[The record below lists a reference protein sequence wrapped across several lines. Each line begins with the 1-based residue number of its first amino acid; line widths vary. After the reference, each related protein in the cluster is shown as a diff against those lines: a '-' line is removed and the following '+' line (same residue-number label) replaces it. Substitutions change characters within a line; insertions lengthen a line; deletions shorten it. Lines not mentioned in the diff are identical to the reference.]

1 MKTIL
6 ALLTLLFLSAPS
18 IKCFAENIEEAEK
31 NDPVIILIP
40 GKQKYPKAPS
50 SIFLECRYSAGHLA
64 FTIPDDVEF
73 ITITIGEEESPVWT
87 GIVTKQMPE
96 TDIPL
101 LIGTF
106 HISCR
111 TDGNQIFYGELT
123 F

>member
-1 MKTIL
+1 MKTTL
-6 ALLTLLFLSAPS
+6 VFLTILFLSVPS
-18 IKCFAENIEEAEK
+18 IRCFAESIEEAK
-31 NDPVIILIP
+31 NGVTILIP
-40 GKQKYPKAPS
+40 DKPKYPRAPS
-50 SIFLECRYSAGHLA
+50 SIFLECRYRAGHLA
-64 FTIPDDVEF
+64 FTIPYDVEF
-73 ITITIGEEESPVWT
+73 ISITIGEEESPVWT

-106 HISCR
+106 PISCR

>member
-1 MKTIL
+1 MKTTL
-6 ALLTLLFLSAPS
+6 VFLTLLFLSVPS
-18 IKCFAENIEEAEK
+18 IKCFAESFEETT
-31 NDPVIILIP
+31 DSGTDIVLVP
-40 GKQKYPKAPS
+40 GKYKYPKVPS
-50 SIFLECRYSAGHLA
+50 NIFLECRYSAGHLA
-64 FTIPDDVEF
+64 FTIPDDIEF
-73 ITITIGEEESPVWT
+73 ISITIGEEESPVWT

>member
-1 MKTIL
+1 MKTTL
-6 ALLTLLFLSAPS
+6 VFLTLLFLSAPS
-18 IKCFAENIEEAEK
+18 IRCFAESVEETTE
-31 NDPVIILIP
+31 NSVVILTPVKP
-40 GKQKYPKAPS
+40 KYPRAPS

-73 ITITIGEEESPVWT
+73 ISITIGEEESPLWT

-106 HISCR
+106 PISCR